1 MSEYENTSSTGEQSL
16 AEAIRDH
23 VLCGA
28 SDRSAS
34 LGFINMPEGYALMLN
49 PDETHYYWLRFDG
62 AESPICWDRFAVYR
76 GAKANKAITNAKQ
89 REE

>member
-1 MSEYENTSSTGEQSL
+1 MNKQQIINCTDGQAL
-16 AEAIRDH
+16 ADAIRSH
-23 VLCGA
+23 VFCGA

-34 LGFINMPEGYALMLN
+34 LGFIKMPEGYALMLN

-76 GAKANKAITNAKQ
+76 GAKANKAALLTV
-89 REE
+89 RE